1 MVFQHPKKWHSYLS
15 TAEWW
20 YNTSFHTSLK
30 TTPFQA
36 LYGFSPPLIIE
47 GILPDTISQE
57 AKDVMQ
63 ARITALNNVKRNL
76 HLEQER
82 MKTYTDKR
90 RSERELTV

>member
-15 TAEWW
+15 TTEWW

-36 LYGFSPPLIIE
+36 LYGFSPPLITE